1 VLKGYAPPIVELSIV
16 DIRTGQQIMTHEV
29 WIRGSNEIMGY
40 HNDEAAT
47 KMAITPEGWLKSGD
61 LDYLDEERFLYIVD
75 RVNDIV
81 IHGQHQ
87 PIDTSILS

>member
-1 VLKGYAPPIVELSIV
+1 
-16 DIRTGQQIMTHEV
+16 
-29 WIRGSNEIMGY
+29 
-40 HNDEAAT
+40 
-47 KMAITPEGWLKSGD
+47 MAITPEGWLKSGD